1 MKIKKKG
8 KIIMQ
13 SMIDLINLLNYHTD
27 LYNKG
32 VPEISDK
39 EWDKLYFN
47 LKELEEK
54 TGIIYPNSPTQ
65 KVNYTF
71 VDKLEKVEHNHNM
84 LSLDKTK
91 DWLEFKKYF
100 KNIDS
105 SKSVIMMP
113 KLDGLTCS
121 LRYLDGKLV
130 SAETR
135 GNGQV
140 GENILH
146 NIITVKGV
154 PINIPYKEELILD
167 GEIICTYQDFERHK
181 GQYANPRNFASGSI
195 RLLDSRE
202 CATRD
207 LTFVVWNVIKGFNSD
222 KFLVRLEVAADLGFQ
237 TVPWTTGY
245 DPAAKDFLVNQAKIL
260 GYPIDGL
267 VGRFNDLIFGEQLGE
282 TEHHARSAYAFKFY
296 DKECKT
302 KLIDISWQLG
312 KTGQITPVALFEP
325 VGLSDTILERA
336 SLHNLS
342 VLKTTLKEPYVGQEI
357 KIFKANDIIPQISWA
372 NKEKPKEAKSIS
384 IPTHCPICGHEITII
399 DNQGIQTLVCQNSQ
413 CQGQLI
419 NKLNYFCGKNG
430 LDIKGLSKATLD
442 KLIEWEWVNSFEDIF
457 NLQKHRDEWVSQPG
471 FGERSVDN
479 ILIAIENAKHCKLE
493 NFISAISIPLISM
506 ANAKEI
512 CKKVKNYN
520 EFINLVNDNL
530 FSFSSWNGFGE
541 EKNKAIKNFDY
552 SEINKIVDKY
562 IDFKENNLYNNT
574 SSNQVLKDKNIVITG
589 TLEHFKNRNELKEL
603 IEELGGKVV
612 SSVSH
617 NTNYL
622 INNDIDSNSNKNK
635 TAKKLN
641 IPIITES
648 NFLDIIEKN

>member
-1 MKIKKKG
+1 
-8 KIIMQ
+8 MQ

-27 LYNKG
+27 LYNVG
-32 VPEISDK
+32 TPEISDK
-39 EWDKLYFN
+39 DWDKLYFS

-71 VDKLEKVEHNHNM
+71 VDKLEKVIHNHDM

-91 DWLEFKKYF
+91 DWSEFKQYF

-105 SKSVIMMP
+105 SKSVITMP

-121 LRYLDGKLV
+121 LRYLDGKLI

-140 GENILH
+140 GENIIH
-146 NIITVKGV
+146 NIVTVKGV

-167 GEIICTYQDFERHK
+167 GEIICTYQDFEKHK
-181 GQYANPRNFASGSI
+181 DQYANPRNFASGSI
-195 RLLDSRE
+195 RLLNAKE

-207 LTFVVWNVIKGFNSD
+207 LTFVVWNVIKGFKSD
-222 KFLVRLEVAADLGFQ
+222 KFLIRLEVAEEIGFQ
-237 TVPWTTGY
+237 TVPWVTGF
-245 DPAAKDFLVNQAKIL
+245 DLDAKDFLVNQAKIL

-267 VGRFNDLIFGEQLGE
+267 VGRFNDLAFGELLGK
-282 TEHHARSAYAFKFY
+282 TEHHAKSAYAFKFY
-296 DKECKT
+296 DEECKT
-302 KLIDISWQLG
+302 KLLDVTWQLG
-312 KTGQITPVALFEP
+312 KTGQITPVATFIP
-325 VGLSDTILERA
+325 VVISDTFLEKA

-342 VLKTTLKEPYVGQEI
+342 VLKSTLGEPYYGQEI

-372 NKEKPKEAKSIS
+372 NKEKPKEVKSIS
-384 IPTHCPICGHEITII
+384 IPTHCPVCGHEVVIL
-399 DNQGIQTLVCQNSQ
+399 DNQGIQTLVCQNPQ

-430 LDIKGLSKATLD
+430 LDIKGLSSATLG
-442 KLIEWEWVNSFEDIF
+442 KLIEWGWVNNFEDIF
-457 NLQKHRDEWVSQPG
+457 NLQKYRAEWANKSG

-479 ILIAIENAKHCKLE
+479 ILAAIEGAKNCKLE

-512 CKKVKNYN
+512 CKKVKDYN
-520 EFINLVNDNL
+520 EFIELVNNDL
-530 FSFSSWNGFGE
+530 FTFTSWEGFGE
-541 EKNKAIKNFDY
+541 EKNKAIKNFNY
-552 SEINKIVDKY
+552 SEINKIVNKY
-562 IDFKENNLYNNT
+562 IDFKENNLYNNI
-574 SSNQVLKDKNIVITG
+574 SSNQVLKNKNIVITG
-589 TLEHFKNRNELKEL
+589 ALERFKNRNELKEL
-603 IEELGGKVV
+603 IESLGGKVI

-617 NTNYL
+617 STNYL
-622 INNDIDSNSNKNK
+622 INNDINSNSNKNK

-641 IPIITES
+641 IPIITE
-648 NFLDIIEKN
+648 NDLLDIIEKN